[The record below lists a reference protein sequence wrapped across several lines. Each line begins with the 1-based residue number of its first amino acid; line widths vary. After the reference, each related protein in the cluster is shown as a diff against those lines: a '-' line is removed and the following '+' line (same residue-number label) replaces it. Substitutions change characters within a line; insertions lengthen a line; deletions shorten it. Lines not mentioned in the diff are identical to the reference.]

1 MSTLAPAKIVAKD
14 PLIVSAPIDGVI
26 AEILVLPNTVV
37 SEGQVLF
44 TFEDTTF
51 RSEYAVA
58 ERNLDV
64 AMAQTGARHKAH
76 SETPSKKPMC
86 RC

>member
-14 PLIVSAPIDGVI
+14 PLIVNAPIDGVI

-44 TFEDTTF
+44 KYEDTTF
-51 RSEYAVA
+51 RSE
-58 ERNLDV
+58 
-64 AMAQTGARHKAH
+64 
-76 SETPSKKPMC
+76 
-86 RC
+86 